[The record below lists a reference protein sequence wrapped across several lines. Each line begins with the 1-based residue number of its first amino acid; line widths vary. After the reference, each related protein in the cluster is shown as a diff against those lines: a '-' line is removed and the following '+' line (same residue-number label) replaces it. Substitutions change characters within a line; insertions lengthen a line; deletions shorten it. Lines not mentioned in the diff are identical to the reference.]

1 LLILS
6 SPSGI
11 PKVMNAPKKAGT
23 AEEKTQEPAN
33 SGKKRPFEGD
43 GGAEDGGEVKKV
55 RTEEEKA

>member
-1 LLILS
+1 
-6 SPSGI
+6 
-11 PKVMNAPKKAGT
+11 MNAPKKAGT